1 MTEFLL
7 AAGSALWLGVLTS
20 ISPCPLATNIAAIS
34 YIGRRVDN
42 TRHVLLAGLL
52 YTIGRVVAYVG
63 LAFLLVSTAL
73 SVPGVSQF
81 LQKYM
86 HLLLGPTL
94 IIVGMFLVGLIE
106 INIGGGGVSESVKQR
121 VDRLGI
127 WGALALGVLFALA
140 FCPTSAAL
148 FFGNVMA
155 SLSAGSTILLPLL
168 YGIGT
173 ALPVIGFA
181 VLIAA
186 RLQEARGGIQC
197 RKQNRTLGSPGNRW
211 PGLGGR
217 LLLDHTVSPVTKAA
231 EERRCNCEQL
241 DLNALGR
248 KRPFAAAAVA
258 FTALSSP
265 SFDLASGASP
275 ASTSAVTWVAL
286 AVLP

>member
-1 MTEFLL
+1 MTEILL
-7 AAGSALWLGVLTS
+7 AAGTALWLGVLTS

-106 INIGGGGVSESVKQR
+106 INIGGRGVSESVKQR

-155 SLSAGSTILLPLL
+155 SLSAGSAILLPLL
-168 YGIGT
+168 YGVGT

-181 VLIAA
+181 VLIALGSKKLGEAFNAVSKTERWA
-186 RLQEARGGIQC
+186 RLGTGGVI
-197 RKQNRTLGSPGNRW
+197 
-211 PGLGGR
+211 
-217 LLLDHTVSPVTKAA
+217 LLVGFLLTF
-231 EERRCNCEQL
+231 Q
-241 DLNALGR
+241 AL
-248 KRPFAAAAVA
+248 
-258 FTALSSP
+258 L
-265 SFDLASGASP
+265 
-275 ASTSAVTWVAL
+275 
-286 AVLP
+286 

>member
-7 AAGSALWLGVLTS
+7 AAGSALWLGLLTS

-42 TRHVLLAGLL
+42 TRYVLLAGLL
-52 YTIGRVVAYVG
+52 YTVGRVVAYVG

-94 IIVGMFLVGLIE
+94 IVVGMFLVGLIE
-106 INIGGGGVSESVKQR
+106 INIGGGGVSESVKKR

-181 VLIAA
+181 VLIALGSKKLGEAFNAVSKTERWA
-186 RLQEARGGIQC
+186 RLGTGGVVLVVGCFLTIQ
-197 RKQNRTLGSPGNRW
+197 S
-211 PGLGGR
+211 
-217 LLLDHTVSPVTKAA
+217 LL
-231 EERRCNCEQL
+231 
-241 DLNALGR
+241 
-248 KRPFAAAAVA
+248 
-258 FTALSSP
+258 
-265 SFDLASGASP
+265 
-275 ASTSAVTWVAL
+275 
-286 AVLP
+286 